1 MGKRQQF
8 SKNLF
13 LSLSVAYW
21 EGNNMR
27 NCTFYIDFFPS
38 QIQKIFSFLLL
49 WLWLLIAKRACMQK
63 IYLVIFE
70 QLFLA
75 KLSLKPFLNQLI
87 HLFSTTAAVCCP
99 FFTSSCDMKKE
110 TFGTKKEYPL
120 LHLKTPFSTTDNS
133 NIISSRRKKCHAISS
148 EAFFLPTLMSSSVT

>member
-1 MGKRQQF
+1 
-8 SKNLF
+8 
-13 LSLSVAYW
+13 
-21 EGNNMR
+21 MR

-38 QIQKIFSFLLL
+38 EIQKIFSFLLL

-75 KLSLKPFLNQLI
+75 KLSLTSFLNQLV
-87 HLFSTTAAVCCP
+87 HYLFSTSCWLLSIL
-99 FFTSSCDMKKE
+99 TSSCDKKKE

-120 LHLKTPFSTTDNS
+120 LHLKMHCSTT
-133 NIISSRRKKCHAISS
+133 ITTRISLAAEGKKSHAISS
-148 EAFFLPTLMSSSVT
+148 EAFFNLPWCHPLSHNQSVQPTRVLRLSALQV

>member
-1 MGKRQQF
+1 MGNGQQF

-21 EGNNMR
+21 EVNNMR

-38 QIQKIFSFLLL
+38 EIQKIFSFLLL

-75 KLSLKPFLNQLI
+75 KLSLTPFLNQLL

-110 TFGTKKEYPL
+110 TFGTKKKYPL
-120 LHLKTPFSTTDNS
+120 LHPKMPCSTTNHS
-133 NIISSRRKKCHAISS
+133 YIISSRRKKMSGDFFWG
-148 EAFFLPTLMSSSVT
+148 FFLPTLMSSSVT